1 MLPVAIAPLSQCGA
15 DASVFRDPIVN
26 FAYGGRADFRGKHNA
41 LYNFLSAPG
50 LSVNVK
56 TEEAVFFAHHG
67 VLTVNGTFLTE
78 AHVTAQLS
86 PQKRATASFWA
97 SELDPNNFGWRVVNG
112 TCVGR
117 AFHFGNRGKKDCFD
131 LKMAMGYSSAT
142 FELGN
147 WTVTVKG
154 MPSCDTGHDC
164 LIKGPAHRID
174 VSFTARGNAP
184 IRHKPHGLIGQ
195 SFATPGLAR
204 NGKQDV
210 YPFAGMYTTTAQAEG
225 AIEGTASEY
234 EMQSA
239 FATEFAFSRFNA
251 AKDDRASVE
260 GSKATDIVDA
270 SSIERVADPA
280 RRLSEAPCPPPP
292 VLSPPSPPKDSDSDG
307 FPDADEGTADTD
319 SDGIP
324 DNLDP
329 DGDGNGTPDAEESCL
344 TAPGGLDQATIRAW
358 AESISQLPGRER
370 CGYTYG
376 GHYSSSPCPSPGPID
391 WVERERNGIGRCC
404 GGVYVGANPSV
415 HNNNRV
421 KTVKCRSMFSGEEF
435 DCKNC
440 RVLPRNVPSSYP
452 SPCFFSDCFGD
463 GWGISTGNGEVTVS
477 RPSKPGLKPNEWGA
491 GLRVYCEG
499 DTSPGCID
507 PV

>member
-1 MLPVAIAPLSQCGA
+1 M
-15 DASVFRDPIVN
+15 
-26 FAYGGRADFRGKHNA
+26 
-41 LYNFLSAPG
+41 
-50 LSVNVK
+50 NVK

-184 IRHKPHGLIGQ
+184 ARDKPHGLIGQ
-195 SFATPGLAR
+195 SFATPGLVR

-210 YPFAGMYTTTAQAEG
+210 YPFAGAYTTTAQAEG

-251 AKDDRASVE
+251 AKDDRPSVE

-270 SSIERVADPA
+270 SSIERVADPSTEGNR

-292 VLSPPSPPKDSDSDG
+292 AASPPPAPPSPCSPPAYDVQLPLGAAGVSAFYADLGPGTCTNDKIVAACAAEGRKPLCEGPKYHTSGGGQCLHPAQDTYRNADDPYWSSDGVPSKLFTLWGHRRDLG
-307 FPDADEGTADTD
+307 FPDGDDSFHGVCMYAKGHGARNPLKQHDCSHSFGNEHNDKTFITYCQDTSRNENPNPNPTGNDMIACKPESEGGMGCWKTLCIEEG
-319 SDGIP
+319 SDGGP
-324 DNLDP
+324 VLLP
-329 DGDGNGTPDAEESCL
+329 AGAGTPGKPA
-344 TAPGGLDQATIRAW
+344 
-358 AESISQLPGRER
+358 
-370 CGYTYG
+370 
-376 GHYSSSPCPSPGPID
+376 
-391 WVERERNGIGRCC
+391 
-404 GGVYVGANPSV
+404 
-415 HNNNRV
+415 
-421 KTVKCRSMFSGEEF
+421 SGSG
-435 DCKNC
+435 CK
-440 RVLPRNVPSSYP
+440 
-452 SPCFFSDCFGD
+452 
-463 GWGISTGNGEVTVS
+463 
-477 RPSKPGLKPNEWGA
+477 
-491 GLRVYCEG
+491 
-499 DTSPGCID
+499 
-507 PV
+507 